1 MRIRRT
7 LFVLVSALP
16 VAALGLGLSGCGES
30 DTPSGDTSGGMQRYN
45 LVSGGQTGVYYPTA
59 MAISRLLKNVDP
71 SLELTVQTSGGS
83 VANARMLARK
93 DADFAVLQNDIAA
106 YARQGKLMFDGSPM
120 PQILGVAALYPEHIQ
135 IVAMAKAGIQRV
147 TDLKGKRVAIG
158 AIGSGTEANAM
169 QILAAYGVKESDLSR
184 VERLK
189 ASGSRDYL
197 QDRRVDA
204 AFFTFG
210 VGTAAIQELALRHE
224 IVFVPVDGAARNK
237 MMAELP
243 FYREAV
249 IPTGAYR
256 KANAGKPAVPPTDVP
271 TVTVMATLAARQG
284 VPNDVVQKVLRGVFE
299 NLDEFRRTHSRL
311 ADVNKQDS
319 LSNLTLPA
327 HPGAKAFY
335 EQ

>member
-1 MRIRRT
+1 MRIRRA
-7 LFVLVSALP
+7 LLVSVLS
-16 VAALGLGLSGCGES
+16 VASLSLGLSGCGES
-30 DTPSGDTSGGMQRYN
+30 DTPSGDTSGGMQRYK

-71 SLELTVQTSGGS
+71 NLELTVQTSGGS
-83 VANARMLARK
+83 VANARMLARE
-93 DADFAVLQNDIAA
+93 DAEFAILQNDIAE
-106 YARQGKLMFDGSPM
+106 YARKGTLMFDGSPM

-135 IVAMAKAGIQRV
+135 IVAMADAGIQRV

-169 QILAAYGVKESDLSR
+169 QILDAYGVKEADLSR

-189 ASGSRDYL
+189 ASESRDYL
-197 QDRRVDA
+197 QDKRVDA

-210 VGTAAIQELALRHE
+210 VGTAAIQELALRHR
-224 IVFVPVDGAARNK
+224 IVFVPVDGRARDRLV
-237 MMAELP
+237 AELP

-256 KANAGKPAVPPTDVP
+256 KAGAGKAAVPPTDVP
-271 TVTVMATLAARQG
+271 TVTVMATLAVREG
-284 VPNDVVQKVLRGVFE
+284 VPNDVVEKVLRGVFE
-299 NLDEFRRTHSRL
+299 NLDEFRKSHSRL
-311 ADVNKQDS
+311 ADINKQES

>member
-1 MRIRRT
+1 MRIRRA
-7 LFVLVSALP
+7 LLVSVLS
-16 VAALGLGLSGCGES
+16 VASLSLGLSGCGES
-30 DTPSGDTSGGMQRYN
+30 DTPSGDTSGGMQRYK

-71 SLELTVQTSGGS
+71 NLELTVQTSGGS
-83 VANARMLARK
+83 VANARMLARE
-93 DADFAVLQNDIAA
+93 DAEFAILQNDIAE
-106 YARQGKLMFDGSPM
+106 YARKGTLMFDGSPM

-135 IVAMAKAGIQRV
+135 IVAMADAGIQRV

-169 QILAAYGVKESDLSR
+169 QILDAYGVKEADLSR

-189 ASGSRDYL
+189 ASESRDYL
-197 QDRRVDA
+197 QDKRVDA

-210 VGTAAIQELALRHE
+210 VGTAAIQELALRHRL
-224 IVFVPVDGAARNK
+224 VFVPVDGRARDRLV
-237 MMAELP
+237 AELP

-256 KANAGKPAVPPTDVP
+256 KAGAGKAAVPPTDVP
-271 TVTVMATLAARQG
+271 TVTVMATLAVREG
-284 VPNDVVQKVLRGVFE
+284 VPNDVVEKVLRGVFE
-299 NLDEFRRTHSRL
+299 NLDEFRKTHSRL
-311 ADVNKQDS
+311 ADINKQES